1 MLLVYHKKL
10 DENNKTLENTS
21 EALDEKLYDVMRRK
35 KTKLINELKTEKLL
49 NPEVCTEADNAI
61 EDINSCKMGTRT
73 VGEISYYY
81 TFLKGFY
88 FYIHKFVKREG
99 YFVNS
104 IHMYCV
110 SHGDTG
116 LLKTIMDRDPLLD
129 NHKM

>member
-1 MLLVYHKKL
+1 MLVVYHKKL
-10 DENNKTLENTS
+10 DENNETIENTS
-21 EALDEKLYDVMRRK
+21 EVLDEKLYDVMRRK
-35 KTKLINELKTEKLL
+35 KAKLVNELKTEKLL
-49 NPEVCTEADNAI
+49 NSEVCADADEAI

-73 VGEISYYY
+73 VGDVSYYY

-88 FYIHKFVKREG
+88 FYIHKIVKREG
-99 YFVNS
+99 CYVNS

-116 LLKTIMDRDPLLD
+116 LLKTIIGSDPLLD